1 MRSASRINWKRWVA
15 IPALLIAIFGIGGL
29 LARSVQTAVLDV
41 SDNPPLRHRIVFQ
54 INADDQVP
62 MKHAV
67 SNSINLVRHYREVG
81 ETARVEIVAY
91 GDGISM
97 FRADTSP
104 VRDILEFVRMNFPEV
119 DFMVCGNSK
128 AIIEQREGHVMPL
141 IEGTTVVPFGI
152 VRLVEL
158 QEAGWSYIRP

>member
-1 MRSASRINWKRWVA
+1 MNWKRWVA
-15 IPALLIAIFGIGGL
+15 ILALLIAVFGIGGL

-54 INADDQVP
+54 VNTDDQVP

-67 SNSINLVRHYREVG
+67 SNSINLVRHYRELG
-81 ETARVEIVAY
+81 EAARVEIVAY

-97 FRADTSP
+97 FRADASP
-104 VRDILEFVRMNFPEV
+104 VRDVLEYMRVNFPEIA
-119 DFMVCGNSK
+119 FTVCGNTK